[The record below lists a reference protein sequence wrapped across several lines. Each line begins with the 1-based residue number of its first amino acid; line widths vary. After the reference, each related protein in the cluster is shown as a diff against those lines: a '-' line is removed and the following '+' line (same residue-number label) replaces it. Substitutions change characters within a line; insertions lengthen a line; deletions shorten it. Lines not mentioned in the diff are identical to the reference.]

1 MSSETM
7 RLTNDLISKV
17 VLYSLSL
24 SQLTA
29 IIDSISSF
37 NKNRLLAIELRRKYS
52 LKHLGENS
60 VIMNTM
66 VPAIIL
72 KERLC
77 NTIFIAEAMSGDT
90 QEGI

>member
-1 MSSETM
+1 M
-7 RLTNDLISKV
+7 
-17 VLYSLSL
+17 
-24 SQLTA
+24 
-29 IIDSISSF
+29 
-37 NKNRLLAIELRRKYS
+37 ELRRTYS

-66 VPAIIL
+66 VPAIML

-77 NTIFIAEAMSGDT
+77 NMTFIAEAMSGDT